1 MTLSTEE
8 VIITLSRLRNNCD
21 IREPERRN
29 GYLTAILD
37 LQNAL
42 AGSDPSPQP
51 TDLKNLPGYFE
62 FVYELNLR
70 GIRSDYVRDNVRRF
84 IEAAKRQA
92 LEVDDGSK

>member
-1 MTLSTEE
+1 MMLSNED
-8 VIITLSRLRNNCD
+8 IIAALARLRENCD

-29 GYLTAILD
+29 GYLTALTD
-37 LQNAL
+37 VQAAL
-42 AGSDPSPQP
+42 AFPYPHPSDL
-51 TDLKNLPGYFE
+51 TDLPGYFE
-62 FVYELNLR
+62 FAYELNLR